1 MLEAT
6 AKFSHDTLLSTS
18 QASPRFDIL
27 PVSLL
32 EIRFSKN
39 GVDLGRAFTLNPQ
52 LKSAT
57 FFPSVVLKNAE
68 MLFNFGDQPWKFP
81 PPKVGDFF

>member
-1 MLEAT
+1 M
-6 AKFSHDTLLSTS
+6 
-18 QASPRFDIL
+18 
-27 PVSLL
+27 
-32 EIRFSKN
+32 
-39 GVDLGRAFTLNPQ
+39 DLGRAFTLNPQ

-81 PPKVGDFF
+81 PPKVGDFFLVFRVHEFLSVVIFSEADQYPNYFE